1 MSTVELRIRTGA
13 PVQCDDGYLGTVG
26 RLETDGAG
34 NLGAMQ
40 VATDRGTVI
49 VPENAIRDVRADGTI
64 VLTPTLAELRPA
76 EPPSRPADPIARPAE
91 TLSLREEQLIA
102 HKTMEE
108 VGAVVVRTEI
118 DELPGR
124 LEVEALREEVEVEH
138 VPIGQTV
145 SERRDPW
152 HEDDVL
158 VVPIYEEQLV
168 VTKRLVLRE
177 QLRVRRVRVTER
189 QLFEETLRRER
200 AIVDDPDGTGLV
212 RELHPTAPPAESPA
226 ADRPLLDLSPQPA
239 PVVDPL
245 LPTPEEI
252 RRATE
257 GADPARPQGS
267 FLDRVVRK
275 ALD

>member
-1 MSTVELRIRTGA
+1 MSNVELHIRAGA
-13 PVQCDDGYLGTVG
+13 PVECVDGSAGKVG

-34 NLGAMQ
+34 NLTALH
-40 VATDRGTVI
+40 VDAERGEFV
-49 VPENAIRDVRADGTI
+49 VPEGAVRDVRANGTV
-64 VLTPTLAELRPA
+64 VLDCALADMRPVAGAAATPKPA
-76 EPPSRPADPIARPAE
+76 ARPAE
-91 TLSLREEQLIA
+91 TLSLREERLVA
-102 HKTMEE
+102 HKTMEQ
-108 VGAVVVRTEI
+108 VGEAVVRTEVE
-118 DELPGR
+118 ELPGR
-124 LEVEALREEVEVEH
+124 LEVEALREEVQVEH
-138 VPIGQTV
+138 VPLGQVV
-145 SERRDPW
+145 SERREPW
-152 HEDDVL
+152 EEDGVL
-158 VVPIYEEQLV
+158 IVPVYEEQLV

-177 QLRVRRVRVTER
+177 QIRVRRVRTAER

-200 AIVDDPDGTGLV
+200 AIVDDPAKTGLV
-212 RELHPTAPPAESPA
+212 RELRPTEPPADSHPVA
-226 ADRPLLDLSPQPA
+226 RPLLDSGPA